1 MRIAASLLAAS
12 TALSLAGLAGGS
24 SASARLRIQPPV
36 VVRGSSIKLTGTGF
50 RPNLTVTLDIRR
62 PLATK
67 RARFGSVIAGRK
79 GGFVLTKK
87 ISRSTGAGKWV
98 VRACQRGCR
107 IKVTARFYVSKV
119 KPLEQP

>member
-1 MRIAASLLAAS
+1 MRIAAPFLAAA

-24 SASARLRIQPPV
+24 SVSARLRIQPPS
-36 VVRGSSIKLTGTGF
+36 VVRGSSIKLIGSGF
-50 RPNLTVTLDIRR
+50 RPSLKVTLDVRR

-79 GGFVLTKK
+79 GAFVLTKK

-98 VRACQRGCR
+98 VRACQRVCR
-107 IKVTARFYVSKV
+107 IRTTARFYVSKI
-119 KPLEQP
+119 KPVRPD